1 VTPAARA
8 LAMLP
13 PARCVWPQGEP
24 EEDGFHWC
32 GALVDPGRPYCC
44 EHVERAIER
53 KDEAKAA

>member
-1 VTPAARA
+1 
-8 LAMLP
+8 MLP